1 MECNAMAGRANEAT
15 LRQRKKKQTHL
26 VSNDNERT
34 NERTSERASK
44 RNGTGP
50 STISLSLSSAP
61 ACALESFFP
70 GRMPLL
76 SSSSSSS
83 SSPPQLRNSYLLKDG
98 FSLN

>member
-83 SSPPQLRNSYLLKDG
+83 PPQLRNSYLLKDG